1 MNGDD
6 PQHNARMRRE
16 PPPRRAGEPPAPSQR
31 PQPHPGEARWGTPAQ
46 PPRPNP
52 ARGPRPDRRQP
63 PPGRPS
69 PEPPARSNRD
79 EPGYARAWSQTPAAN
94 DPNARRTPPRNP
106 QPPRNP
112 NARNPNARTPEAAPQ
127 RGRGQQ
133 AREAAPPQPRATRKY
148 TASDLDAGA
157 PTHAPTQRPVPHREG
172 TPPPPSLPP
181 TKRGRGKDKP
191 PPGPKPKRKRHWGR
205 WLLLLLIL
213 LIALPIAALFY
224 VENNLIRIDALPS
237 ERVGDTPGTNWL
249 LVGSDSRTGLTP
261 EQEKELATGG
271 EVGSERT
278 DTIILIHIPKSGS
291 PTLVSLPR
299 DSYVSIPG
307 HGKDK
312 LNASFAYGGPQLLTQ
327 TVEAATGLRVDHYAQ
342 IGFGGF
348 ADIVDAVGGID
359 MCLDQPIDDPL
370 AGIDLAAGCQRL
382 NGAESLGFV
391 RSRATALA
399 DLDRMNNQRKFMA
412 ALLKKATSPTTL
424 INPFRGWP
432 LLQGLTKALKV
443 DQGAHVWD
451 LARLGWALRGDPI
464 ATTVPIGG
472 FEDTDSGN
480 VLLWDKTKATQ
491 FFEALAAD
499 KPVPND
505 LLTQAG

>member
-6 PQHNARMRRE
+6 PRHNARMRRE
-16 PPPRRAGEPPAPSQR
+16 PPPRREPPARPR
-31 PQPHPGEARWGTPAQ
+31 PPQPHPGEARWGAPQ
-46 PPRPNP
+46 PPPRQ
-52 ARGPRPDRRQP
+52 ARGPQPERRQP
-63 PPGRPS
+63 PPGQRV
-69 PEPPARSNRD
+69 
-79 EPGYARAWSQTPAAN
+79 
-94 DPNARRTPPRNP
+94 
-106 QPPRNP
+106 PPRNP
-112 NARNPNARTPEAAPQ
+112 NARNPQ
-127 RGRGQQ
+127 
-133 AREAAPPQPRATRKY
+133 AAPPRRGQGQPAAPVPPRATRKY
-148 TASDLDAGA
+148 TAEDLDPA
-157 PTHAPTQRPVPHREG
+157 PTHAPRQRPVPYREG

-181 TKRGRGKDKP
+181 TKRGRGGDKP
-191 PPGPKPKRKRHWGR
+191 PKGPRPKRKRHWKR
-205 WLLLLLIL
+205 WLSLIL
-213 LIALPIAALFY
+213 IVLVALPLAALFY
-224 VENNLIRIDALPS
+224 VETNLVRIDAFGAD
-237 ERVGDTPGTNWL
+237 RVADTPGTNWL
-249 LVGSDSRTGLTP
+249 LVGSDSRAGLTP
-261 EQEKELATGG
+261 EQEQELATGG

-278 DTIILIHIPKSGS
+278 DTIILIHIPKSGA

-307 HGKDK
+307 YGKDK
-312 LNASFAYGGPQLLTQ
+312 LNASFSLGGPQLLTQ
-327 TVEAATGLRVDHYAQ
+327 TVETATGLRIDHYAQ
-342 IGFGGF
+342 IGFSGF

-412 ALLKKATSPTTL
+412 ALLKKATSPATL
-424 INPFRGWP
+424 LNPLRGWP

-451 LARLGWALRGDPI
+451 LARLGWALKGDPI

-480 VLLWDKTKATQ
+480 VLMWDKTKASQ

-499 KPVPND
+499 KPIPSE
-505 LLTQAG
+505 LLTTVD